1 MTTVKKKIIIADDDP
16 GIQDILRIIFEK
28 AGYITTIFSNGLNIL
43 KNNYERPDIFLLDRQ
58 LSGSDGLEICRYLKS
73 RPETKFIPVI
83 MISATPGIKEL
94 AKEAGADDFLE
105 KPFVMTHLLN
115 KISAALDR
123 VALASA
129 LKKAIKNSL
138 KLK

>member
-1 MTTVKKKIIIADDDP
+1 MKKRIIIADDDP
-16 GIQDILRIIFEK
+16 GIQDIFRIIFEK
-28 AGYITTIFSNGLNIL
+28 AGYMATIFSNGMNIL
-43 KNNYERPDIFLLDRQ
+43 KNNYELPDIFLLDKQ
-58 LSGSDGLEICRYLKS
+58 LADSDGLEICRYLKS

-83 MISATPGIKEL
+83 MISATPGIRQL

-105 KPFVMTHLLN
+105 KPFIMTQLFN
-115 KISAALDR
+115 KITEALEK
-123 VALASA
+123 ASLVSS

>member
-1 MTTVKKKIIIADDDP
+1 MSMKKRIIIADDDP
-16 GIQDILRIIFEK
+16 GIQDIFRIIFEK
-28 AGYITTIFSNGLNIL
+28 AGYMATIFSNGMNIL
-43 KNNYERPDIFLLDRQ
+43 KNNYELPDIFLLDKQ
-58 LSGSDGLEICRYLKS
+58 LADSDGLEICRYLKS

-83 MISATPGIKEL
+83 MISATPGIRQL

-105 KPFVMTHLLN
+105 KPFIMTQLFN
-115 KISAALDR
+115 KITEALEKASL
-123 VALASA
+123 VSA